1 MQIHVVTLNVDGE
14 QVGAWATVHPEKAAV
29 LVEKL
34 EDAYGAEDDTFVG
47 VYLAEIELEAH
58 IDDGPVNA
66 LGTPLLSREDQQS
79 LF

>member
-1 MQIHVVTLNVDGE
+1 MQIHVITLNVDGE

-34 EDAYGAEDDTFVG
+34 EDAYGTDDDTFVG
-47 VYLAEIELEAH
+47 VYLAAIELETH
-58 IDDGPVNA
+58 IDEGPVNA
-66 LGTPLLSREDQQS
+66 LGTPLIARHEQQS

>member
-1 MQIHVVTLNVDGE
+1 MLLHVVTLNVDGE
-14 QVGAWATVHPEKAAV
+14 QVGAWATVHPEKAAA

-34 EDAYGAEDDTFVG
+34 EGAYGAEEDTFVG
-47 VYLAEIELEAH
+47 VYLAGIELEAH

-66 LGTPLLSREDQQS
+66 LGTPLLSRHAQQS